1 MATMKKKR
9 KNGKM
14 LLMALLVLPVI
25 LAVCVQPGP
34 EQPDGSPTP
43 TATPAFSGTP
53 DLAVLDF
60 GSDMPSK
67 IIAGYQL
74 SIGATLKNTA
84 PLLDGREN
92 ELSLKN
98 VKVEFYNFGPYIN
111 GCDDYAQTI
120 GKILPEETRDA
131 KCVITVKA
139 TDEWPDRAKTSFDQT
154 LKMKASFGYDLLA
167 SLDDIMVLSKSEFDR
182 QAPVQAQKATAVS
195 GPVGMSLTVDNTP
208 VQEEKTFTVHLELQ
222 ATKTPTEDVVTTE
235 TTPQYNVQY
244 VQLQVPFS
252 VAALGNFDRQEPCA
266 GQTCLIKEN
275 VKLNADGMVNLDAQL
290 QAPKLTSPEETYSI
304 KGLATGF
311 TVFRINDLKITGYA
325 S

>member
-1 MATMKKKR
+1 MAMKKKR
-9 KNGKM
+9 KNKM
-14 LLMALLVLPVI
+14 LLMALVVLPVI

-34 EQPDGSPTP
+34 EQPGGSPTP
-43 TATPAFSGTP
+43 TATVTAFSGTP
-53 DLAVLDF
+53 DLGISDF
-60 GSDMPSK
+60 GRDMPSK

-74 SIGATLKNTA
+74 SVGATLKNLA
-84 PLLDGREN
+84 PLMQGREN

-111 GCDDYAQTI
+111 GCDDYAQAI
-120 GKILPEETRDA
+120 GKLLPEETRDA
-131 KCVITVKA
+131 KCVINVKA
-139 TDEWPDRAKTSFDQT
+139 TDEWPDRTKTSFDQT
-154 LKMKASFGYDLLA
+154 LKMKASFSYDLLS

-182 QAPVQAQKATAVS
+182 QTPVQSQKTTSVS
-195 GPVGMSLTVDNTP
+195 GPVGMTITVDGQP
-208 VQEEKTFTVHLELQ
+208 VQDEKTFTVHLKLR
-222 ATKTPTEDVVTTE
+222 ATKTATQDVVTTE
-235 TTPQYNVQY
+235 TAPQYNVQY
-244 VQLQVPFS
+244 VQLQVPFA

-266 GQTCLIKEN
+266 GQACLIKEN
-275 VKLNADGMVNLDAQL
+275 VKLNADGTINLDAQL